1 MRTNPLVHCLMKSSS
16 LLFLERKLRIVRIGK
31 QSFGLLWV
39 CFALTKAFL
48 DEVRLKTHLDL
59 RADRFMKSCFHTD
72 IGMAGMDINS
82 LEALLSSSP
91 LQFLEVLSPEDFLS
105 GVFCGTCSVKE
116 LLADSIM
123 VLLILKD

>member
-1 MRTNPLVHCLMKSSS
+1 
-16 LLFLERKLRIVRIGK
+16 
-31 QSFGLLWV
+31 
-39 CFALTKAFL
+39 
-48 DEVRLKTHLDL
+48 
-59 RADRFMKSCFHTD
+59 MKSCFHTD

-123 VLLILKD
+123 MLLILKDYLKCQIFSKTFISLAVFKFFRIFVLVSAR

>member
-1 MRTNPLVHCLMKSSS
+1 
-16 LLFLERKLRIVRIGK
+16 
-31 QSFGLLWV
+31 
-39 CFALTKAFL
+39 
-48 DEVRLKTHLDL
+48 
-59 RADRFMKSCFHTD
+59 MKSCFHTD

-116 LLADSIM
+116 LLADSILM
-123 VLLILKD
+123 LLILRN

>member
-1 MRTNPLVHCLMKSSS
+1 
-16 LLFLERKLRIVRIGK
+16 
-31 QSFGLLWV
+31 
-39 CFALTKAFL
+39 
-48 DEVRLKTHLDL
+48 
-59 RADRFMKSCFHTD
+59 MKSCFHTD

-116 LLADSIM
+116 LLADSILM
-123 VLLILKD
+123 LLILRNQRFKTKATTQTLQQFWYSMDFCGKICGFDNRNRSNQS

>member
-16 LLFLERKLRIVRIGK
+16 LLFLERKLRIVRIFK
-31 QSFGLLWV
+31 SFG
-39 CFALTKAFL
+39 FL
-48 DEVRLKTHLDL
+48 GWFCLDKGILKDEVRLETHLLL
-59 RADRFMKSCFHTD
+59 RFLRFMKSCFHTD

-123 VLLILKD
+123 MLLILKD

>member
-1 MRTNPLVHCLMKSSS
+1 MFCLDKGI
-16 LLFLERKLRIVRIGK
+16 LKDKVRIG
-31 QSFGLLWV
+31 
-39 CFALTKAFL
+39 
-48 DEVRLKTHLDL
+48 THLLL
-59 RADRFMKSCFHTD
+59 RFLRFMKSCFHTD

-116 LLADSIM
+116 LLADSILM
-123 VLLILKD
+123 LLILRN